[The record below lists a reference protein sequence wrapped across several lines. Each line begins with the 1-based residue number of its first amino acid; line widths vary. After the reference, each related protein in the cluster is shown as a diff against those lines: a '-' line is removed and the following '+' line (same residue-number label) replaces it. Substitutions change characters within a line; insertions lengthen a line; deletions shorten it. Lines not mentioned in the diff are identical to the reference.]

1 MKIEY
6 NNLYTHF
13 IFTTFLRERVILET
27 RGNELKS
34 ISLES

>member
-13 IFTTFLRERVILET
+13 VYSTLSTKL
-27 RGNELKS
+27 GKK
-34 ISLES
+34 